1 MAVCKSTQRIFQ
13 SLEPWEA
20 PGNPSWWEGRLEPSP
35 SRGQTAP
42 VCPAVLAG
50 PRYLENLRSWLG
62 SGGQPSP
69 QHV

>member
-1 MAVCKSTQRIFQ
+1 MQEHPENFPEPGALGGAWKSELVEGG
-13 SLEPWEA
+13 LEP
-20 PGNPSWWEGRLEPSP
+20 NT